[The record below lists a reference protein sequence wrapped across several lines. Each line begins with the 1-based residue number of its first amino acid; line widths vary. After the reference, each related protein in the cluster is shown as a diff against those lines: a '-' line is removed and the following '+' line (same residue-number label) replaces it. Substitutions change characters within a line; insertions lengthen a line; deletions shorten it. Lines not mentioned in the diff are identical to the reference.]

1 MKKMIRLSVSG
12 NHSQLTI
19 LLYLVSFDLS
29 SILSKLQPNYTEK
42 VKCPDGHLRLPLHP
56 RFTRPL
62 PHKNTPAAR
71 TRTATHRSPP
81 GKTPSRFAPWP
92 PH

>member
-29 SILSKLQPNYTEK
+29 SILSKFWPNCLEK
-42 VKCPDGHLRLPLHP
+42 VKCPDGHLRFCPFRM
-56 RFTRPL
+56 RFFKISL
-62 PHKNTPAAR
+62 DESAAVCYSPS
-71 TRTATHRSPP
+71 ATN
-81 GKTPSRFAPWP
+81 FCELL
-92 PH
+92 